1 MIFLNYIKFK
11 HGKLKRG
18 EQCLYKGRQ
27 ATYLGSYVE
36 RNHVIDMLLTSCSY
50 EQHGIINIDQFIE
63 QCTDRSQI
71 TCSVQQEQPIEGQMI
86 LC

>member
-1 MIFLNYIKFK
+1 MVFINYIKFK

-18 EQCLYKGRQ
+18 ERCLYRGVM

-36 RNHVIDMLLTSCSY
+36 KQHVVDLMRMDTVVKDDIPLVLEY
-50 EQHGIINIDQFIE
+50 VE

-71 TCSVQQEQPIEGQMI
+71 VCIHQQEPVIEGQLV